1 MSVREDERR
10 SGVAAVGV
18 TQAEESVYLEL
29 CRMGTATTG
38 GLAATLDMAPAVV
51 LQVLAGLQSRALV
64 RRASSGGGAVGGSAG
79 ALGGGAPDGW
89 MAAAPDVAFERLLA
103 EREQDERRLHAGIT
117 RLLEGYH
124 RERGQRDPGAADLVE
139 VVTGREAIAELWL
152 SLLAG
157 AREVVSVLDKPPFVQ
172 LDEVGPELEVLG
184 RGVRVRSVYERAT
197 LLRPGRLGLIQS
209 LVAAGE
215 SAVMVAEVP
224 FKLALV
230 DRRWGLLPVAPG
242 SELSGALIVRPSPL
256 LDALIQT
263 FETQWS
269 RAMPVPSP
277 TRRIDAAGNGAAGGP
292 AGAVTGRSAGRAN
305 GRAAGPAT
313 GLANGLPAG
322 PANGQA
328 AGHAESAVVDLADPA
343 TYPDPDTCELLTML
357 AAGMTDDGIARQLR
371 VSARTVQRRVS
382 ELMEDLGARNRF
394 QAGVQAARRGLL

>member
-1 MSVREDERR
+1 VSVREDERR

-18 TQAEESVYLEL
+18 THAEESVYLEL

-38 GLAATLDMAPAVV
+38 GLAATLDMPPAVV

-64 RRASSGGGAVGGSAG
+64 RRTASGGSAHPAG
-79 ALGGGAPDGW
+79 LVAGAPDGW

-184 RGVRVRSVYERAT
+184 RGVQVRSVYERAT
-197 LLRPGRLGLIQS
+197 LLRPGRLALIQS

-230 DRRWGLLPVAPG
+230 DRRWALLPVAPG

-277 TRRIDAAGNGAAGGP
+277 TRRIDLAGNGAASGTPSPG
-292 AGAVTGRSAGRAN
+292 AGKSTGRAN
-305 GRAAGPAT
+305 GRT
-313 GLANGLPAG
+313 GVP
-322 PANGQA
+322 
-328 AGHAESAVVDLADPA
+328 AESTVVDLADPA

>member
-1 MSVREDERR
+1 MR
-10 SGVAAVGV
+10 SGAAAVGV
-18 TQAEESVYLEL
+18 TRAEESVYLEL
-29 CRMGTATTG
+29 CRLGTATTG
-38 GLAATLDMAPAVV
+38 ELASTLDMPPTVV

-64 RRASSGGGAVGGSAG
+64 RRSAGSGPLFGGVVTDRSGGSDRAVSDKFGGDRSGLGATMAGSLGGNGSAI
-79 ALGGGAPDGW
+79 W

-103 EREQDERRLHAGIT
+103 ERERDERRLHAGIT

-124 RERGQRDPGAADLVE
+124 RERGHRDPGAADLVE
-139 VVTGREAIAELWL
+139 VVTGRDTIAELWL

-157 AREVVSVLDKPPFVQ
+157 AKEVVSVLDKPPFVQ
-172 LDEVGPELEVLG
+172 LDELGPELEVLG
-184 RGVRVRSVYERAT
+184 RGVAVRSVYERAT
-197 LLRPGRLGLIQS
+197 LLRPGRLSQVQS

-224 FKLALV
+224 FKLALI

-263 FETQWS
+263 FETQWA
-269 RAMPVPSP
+269 RAMPVPAP
-277 TRRIDAAGNGAAGGP
+277 TRRSEAASASSQAAAQQAGDPTSAAG
-292 AGAVTGRSAGRAN
+292 AN
-305 GRAAGPAT
+305 G
-313 GLANGLPAG
+313 
-322 PANGQA
+322 
-328 AGHAESAVVDLADPA
+328 VDLADPSA
-343 TYPDPDTCELLTML
+343 YPDSDTCELLTML

-382 ELMEDLGARNRF
+382 ELMEGLGARNRF

>member
-1 MSVREDERR
+1 M
-10 SGVAAVGV
+10 AAVGV
-18 TQAEESVYLEL
+18 TRAEESVYLEL

-38 GLAATLDMAPAVV
+38 ALAATLDMPPAVV

-64 RRASSGGGAVGGSAG
+64 RRTAGDGGPGPLGEPGPAG
-79 ALGGGAPDGW
+79 PDGW
-89 MAAAPDVAFERLLA
+89 LAAAPDLAFERLLA
-103 EREQDERRLHAGIT
+103 ERERDERRLHAGIT

-124 RERGQRDPGAADLVE
+124 RERGQRDPGASDLVE
-139 VVTGREAIAELWL
+139 VVTGRDAIAELWL

-157 AREVVSVLDKPPFVQ
+157 AREVVAVLDKPPFVQ

-184 RGVRVRSVYERAT
+184 RGVQVRSIYERAT
-197 LLRPGRLGLIQS
+197 LLRPGRLAQIQS

-215 SAVMVAEVP
+215 SAVMVAELP

-263 FETQWS
+263 FETLWS

-277 TRRIDAAGNGAAGGP
+277 TRRMDLTGPGAAIAVNGKANGKPGGK
-292 AGAVTGRSAGRAN
+292 AN
-305 GRAAGPAT
+305 GRAKAAD
-313 GLANGLPAG
+313 
-322 PANGQA
+322 GQA
-328 AGHAESAVVDLADPA
+328 EASVVDPADPS
-343 TYPDPDTCELLTML
+343 TYPDSDTFELLTML

-382 ELMEDLGARNRF
+382 ELMEGLGARNRF

>member
-1 MSVREDERR
+1 MREDERR

-18 TQAEESVYLEL
+18 TRAEETVYLEL

-38 GLAATLDMAPAVV
+38 VLAATLDMPPAVV

-64 RRASSGGGAVGGSAG
+64 RRTA
-79 ALGGGAPDGW
+79 GGGAPVALGGLVSGGPEGW

-124 RERGQRDPGAADLVE
+124 RERGQRDPGASDLVE

-172 LDEVGPELEVLG
+172 QDEVGPELEVLG
-184 RGVRVRSVYERAT
+184 RGVQVRSVYERAT
-197 LLRPGRLGLIQS
+197 LLRPGRLALIQS

-215 SAVMVAEVP
+215 QAVMVAELP

-263 FETQWS
+263 FETQWA

-277 TRRIDAAGNGAAGGP
+277 TRRIDPSAAGGT
-292 AGAVTGRSAGRAN
+292 AAA
-305 GRAAGPAT
+305 GRAAGK
-313 GLANGLPAG
+313 GGG
-322 PANGQA
+322 PTDVG
-328 AGHAESAVVDLADPA
+328 AVDPADPS
-343 TYPDPDTCELLTML
+343 TYPDSDTFELLTML

-382 ELMEDLGARNRF
+382 ELMEGLGARNRF

>member
-1 MSVREDERR
+1 MRFFVSVREDEKR
-10 SGVAAVGV
+10 SGAAAVGV
-18 TQAEESVYLEL
+18 THAEESVYLEL
-29 CRMGTATTG
+29 CRLGTASTG
-38 GLAATLDMAPAVV
+38 MLAATLDMPPAVV

-64 RRASSGGGAVGGSAG
+64 RRSNGDGAMFGGPIHAGGDGGSANGSGSNGTSLNG
-79 ALGGGAPDGW
+79 ASFNGGAGIGDGPGW

-103 EREQDERRLHAGIT
+103 ERERDERRLHAGIT

-124 RERGQRDPGAADLVE
+124 RERGHRDPGAADLVE
-139 VVTGREAIAELWL
+139 VVTGRDTIAELWL

-172 LDEVGPELEVLG
+172 LDELGPELEVLG
-184 RGVRVRSVYERAT
+184 RGVAVRSVYERAT
-197 LLRPGRLGLIQS
+197 LLRPGRLSQVQS

-224 FKLALV
+224 FKLALI

-263 FETQWS
+263 FETQWA
-269 RAMPVPSP
+269 RAMPVPAP
-277 TRRIDAAGNGAAGGP
+277 TRRIDPSGAAAGIGP
-292 AGAVTGRSAGRAN
+292 AGDAAAAV
-305 GRAAGPAT
+305 AAD
-313 GLANGLPAG
+313 
-322 PANGQA
+322 
-328 AGHAESAVVDLADPA
+328 AEAVDLGDPA
-343 TYPDPDTCELLTML
+343 AYPDSDTCELLTML

-382 ELMEDLGARNRF
+382 ELMEGLGARNRF